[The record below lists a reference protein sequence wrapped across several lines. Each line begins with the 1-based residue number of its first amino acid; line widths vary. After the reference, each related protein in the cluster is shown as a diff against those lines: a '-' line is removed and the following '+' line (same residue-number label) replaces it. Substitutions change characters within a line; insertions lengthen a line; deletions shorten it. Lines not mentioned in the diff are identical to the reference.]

1 MKTWLT
7 YLLWTFI
14 VVTVLLAAMFE
25 ILAFMPLP
33 GWFYL
38 LCIAVLAGAGL
49 ALRTTQ
55 VRLAILA
62 GTLLLGCLH
71 LVPWS
76 SRKPFLRDL
85 ANIKPGMSLEEVRS
99 VMARYVEGTGWPAN
113 PFTEDRGGVLREAG
127 TDREFQIEANTAGEM
142 AIQNSLVFRH
152 NPDDG
157 RFNSDWGVVEF
168 SNNRVIKVSFLPD

>member
-1 MKTWLT
+1 MKNVLH
-7 YLLWTFI
+7 YLLWAFVAI
-14 VVTVLLAAMFE
+14 TVILAALFE
-25 ILAFMPLP
+25 ILALVPLP

-38 LCIAVLAGAGL
+38 LCIIVVAGAGL
-49 ALRTTQ
+49 LLRRTQ
-55 VRLAILA
+55 AKLAVLVSA
-62 GTLLLGCLH
+62 LLLGCLH

-85 ANIKPGMSLEEVRS
+85 ANIKPGMSVEEVRS
-99 VMARYVEGTGWPAN
+99 VMARYVEGTGWPTN
-113 PFTEDRGGVLREAG
+113 PFTEDGGGVLQEAG

-142 AIQNSLVFRH
+142 EIQNSIVFRH

-168 SNNRVIKVSFLPD
+168 SHDRVIKVSFLPD

>member
-1 MKTWLT
+1 MKSVLQ
-7 YLLWTFI
+7 YLLWVF
-14 VVTVLLAAMFE
+14 VAVTVLLAAIIE

-38 LCIAVLAGAGL
+38 LCILVIAGAGML
-49 ALRTTQ
+49 LRTTQ
-55 VRLAILA
+55 AKLAVLA
-62 GTLLLGCLH
+62 SALLLGCLH
-71 LVPWS
+71 FVPWS

-85 ANIKPGMSLEEVRS
+85 ANIKPGMSVEEVRS
-99 VMARYVEGTGWPAN
+99 MMARYVEGTGWPTN
-113 PFTEDRGGVLREAG
+113 PFSENGGGVLQEAG
-127 TDREFQIEANTAGEM
+127 TQRGFQIEANASGEM
-142 AIQNSLVFRH
+142 EIQNSLVFRH

>member
-1 MKTWLT
+1 MKTLLT
-7 YLLWTFI
+7 YLLWTLI
-14 VVTVLLAAMFE
+14 VVTVLMAAMFE

-38 LCIAVLAGAGL
+38 LCIVVLAGAGL

-62 GTLLLGCLH
+62 GALLLGCLH

-85 ANIKPGMSLEEVRS
+85 ARVKPGMSIQEVRS
-99 VMARYVEGTGWPAN
+99 IMARYVEGTGWPAN
-113 PFTEDRGGVLREAG
+113 PFATDGEAVLQEAG
-127 TDREFQIEANTAGEM
+127 TDRKFSTRANDAGEM
-142 AIQNSLVFRH
+142 EIQNSIVFRH

-157 RFNSDWGVVEF
+157 RFNSDWGVVKF
-168 SNNRVIKVSFLPD
+168 QNSRVVNVSFLPD